1 MYNNNR
7 TYTITLA
14 NNDCL
19 IFEIM
24 LDIILQQ
31 YDNKISENNNPFYHH
46 TDYVP
51 GFIMHTQ
58 LSRDVL
64 PSLED
69 IIDFYAIQ
77 QLYIYF
83 NSCNDDEIIQVIL
96 ERNGSSSNRIKALQ
110 GYLSKVTANLM
121 IDTINTFDEVWTF
134 ENISNDKTKFTR
146 RMVNDDDDGDDDDDD
161 DGEYDDMYD
170 DVYDDEYDEEHDDEH
185 DDDDDEYDDD
195 YEYDD
200 DEYKYE
206 YDDDEQ
212 DDDDDDDDNDAD
224 GDEMR
229 LLRIRWRSVLMIVSC
244 YHTSFFIAL

>member
-31 YDNKISENNNPFYHH
+31 YDNKIYENNNPFYHH

-58 LSRDVL
+58 LSRDML

-83 NSCNDDEIIQVIL
+83 NSCNDDEVIQIIL
-96 ERNGSSSNRIKALQ
+96 ERNGSSSNRKKALQ
-110 GYLSKVTANLM
+110 GYLRKVTANLM
-121 IDTINTFDEVWTF
+121 IIDTTNLMNNDTIEENWTI
-134 ENISNDKTKFTR
+134 ENITNDVIKFTR
-146 RMVNDDDDGDDDDDD
+146 RMV
-161 DGEYDDMYD
+161 
-170 DVYDDEYDEEHDDEH
+170 
-185 DDDDDEYDDD
+185 
-195 YEYDD
+195 
-200 DEYKYE
+200 K
-206 YDDDEQ
+206 
-212 DDDDDDDDNDAD
+212 
-224 GDEMR
+224 
-229 LLRIRWRSVLMIVSC
+229 
-244 YHTSFFIAL
+244 